1 MHGGGSIR
9 YLSAVISEDNP
20 VLGWCIEVDF
30 GGGGGRIL
38 CRRKMEE
45 GRGESGRGWLWGG
58 GHSRKGAI
66 DLLQKEAAVSGLF
79 FNKSFEKQRE
89 RERERER
96 ETKGKRR

>member
-1 MHGGGSIR
+1 M
-9 YLSAVISEDNP
+9 V
-20 VLGWCIEVDF
+20 
-30 GGGGGRIL
+30 
-38 CRRKMEE
+38 M
-45 GRGESGRGWLWGG
+45 GG